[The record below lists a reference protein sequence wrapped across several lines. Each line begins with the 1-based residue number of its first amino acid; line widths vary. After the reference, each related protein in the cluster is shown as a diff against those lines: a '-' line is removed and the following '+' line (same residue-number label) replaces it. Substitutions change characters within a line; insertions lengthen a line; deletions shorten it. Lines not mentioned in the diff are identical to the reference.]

1 MSVCGRQ
8 THRHR
13 ITATEKGKTSLSMSV
28 LLNCLVSVKR
38 RGRRTS
44 SKSMMA
50 VMLVRREHRNTKRW
64 VANQDKRKT
73 EIKY

>member
-1 MSVCGRQ
+1 
-8 THRHR
+8 
-13 ITATEKGKTSLSMSV
+13 
-28 LLNCLVSVKR
+28 
-38 RGRRTS
+38 
-44 SKSMMA
+44 MMA